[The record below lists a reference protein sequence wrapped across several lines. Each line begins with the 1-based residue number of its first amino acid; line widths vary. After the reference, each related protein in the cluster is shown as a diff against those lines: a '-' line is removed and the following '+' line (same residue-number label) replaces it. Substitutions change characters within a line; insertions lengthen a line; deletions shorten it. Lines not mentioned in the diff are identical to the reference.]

1 VTADIIDFK
10 REAEEFAEWAMP
22 PLPPAP
28 DKPALTLMRA
38 DQVLGYVVLESW
50 IEDRG
55 GLLVGMG
62 KRSEYSRDG
71 TLLHDGPAAPTGVIG
86 RME

>member
-1 VTADIIDFK
+1 MGTVTPLI
-10 REAEEFAEWAMP
+10 RAE
-22 PLPPAP
+22 
-28 DKPALTLMRA
+28 
-38 DQVLGYVVLESW
+38 QVLGYVVLESW

-62 KRSEYSRDG
+62 KRSEYASNG
-71 TLLHDGPAAPTGVIG
+71 TLLHDGPCAPTGLIG